1 MEIYMKGLNIP
12 VWAIIAC
19 FVTGAWPIGVV
30 LIILKVIKETE
41 EEEKRAAAEKKKNDV
56 KRTVYHSGYT
66 GEKTSSETQN
76 SYFYNDFKSSTA
88 AGKTENDKTGTV
100 EPDTTYHYSYVKKD
114 VPSAAAEPA
123 KVSSKAVNYVKTK
136 FGRSGA
142 QVTMNVFMWIGIAF
156 SALMFLATVITVAEG
171 GLLGNIGLV
180 ATTMA
185 FSTITAGFYLLKEYY
200 KSRDYRITTYLSL
213 LRKQRYYSVEKLA
226 DVADVSISRAMKD
239 LHYMQ
244 SKGLLGD
251 EALIDKKIRYLI
263 LTPSARDEAKA
274 EYEKEI
280 GLTRREARRREESK
294 NEVTDHEKTLLRIR
308 ELNDDIDDPVVSEK
322 IDTIE
327 ELTRKIF
334 KLVDEK
340 PVLRPQ
346 LDSFL
351 SYYLPTTLKLLDSY
365 AYFEEQG
372 VRGENIDAGMKNIE
386 ETLDMLIVGY
396 RTQLDKLFQ
405 SQAMDVSTDINVLE
419 QMMKADGFTENSDF
433 GLSSGAFAEMQDT
446 ENKTE

>member
-1 MEIYMKGLNIP
+1 MKSKDIP
-12 VWAIIAC
+12 IAAIIAC
-19 FVTGAWPIGVV
+19 FIFGAWPIGVV
-30 LIILKVIKETE
+30 LIVLKVIKESE
-41 EEEKRAAAEKKKNDV
+41 EEEKRNAAKKKNDT

-66 GEKTSSETQN
+66 GDKTAEELKN
-76 SYFYNDFKSSTA
+76 SYFYNEFRA
-88 AGKTENDKTGTV
+88 AAENKASESA

-114 VPSAAAEPA
+114 ARTEVPA
-123 KVSSKAVNYVKTK
+123 KTTAPKTVNYVNTK
-136 FGRSGA
+136 FRRSGT
-142 QVTMNVFMWIGIAF
+142 QVTMNVFMWIGLAI
-156 SALMFLATVITVAEG
+156 SAILFLGTVISVAG
-171 GLLGNIGLV
+171 GGFLGNIDSV
-180 ATTMA
+180 VTTMA
-185 FSTITAGFYLLKEYY
+185 FSTVTAGFYLLKEYY
-200 KSRDYRITTYLSL
+200 KSRDYRIVTYLSL

-226 DVADVSISRAMKD
+226 DVADVSVSRTMKD

-251 EALIDKKIRYLI
+251 EAIIDKKIRYLV

-274 EYEKEI
+274 EAERES
-280 GLTRREARRREESK
+280 TTPRREARRREEGK
-294 NEVTDHEKTLLRIR
+294 NEVTTHEETLARIR
-308 ELNDDIDDPVVSEK
+308 ELNDDIDDAVVSEK

-334 KLVDEK
+334 NLVEEK
-340 PVLRPQ
+340 PTLRPQ

-433 GLSSGAFAEMQDT
+433 GFSSSGAFAEMKDT
-446 ENKTE
+446 ENKNE